1 MPGQL
6 LQSINRTTEIIECQ
20 HSKVDLDRILGL
32 QSFDLEKI
40 LSMDPAFL
48 KVGPGAPQISFAAV
62 LGFNL
67 RILVFS

>member
-1 MPGQL
+1 MRTLCPQA
-6 LQSINRTTEIIECQ
+6 INRTSEIIECQ

-48 KVGPGAPQISFAAV
+48 EVWGRSA
-62 LGFNL
+62 
-67 RILVFS
+67 